1 MLELKGAPPRHCCL
15 MLSDGALKRP
25 ALVPETDEALVARI
39 AAGDRR
45 AFAQLYRRHA
55 RYVASVAFR
64 LLGESSELDD
74 VVQETFSVCLQSI
87 VSLQEA
93 GKVRPWLVTIA
104 VRRAQRRLSAR
115 GRRRWL
121 GAAVGLVSAQTSDPQ
136 VSQEV
141 RELYRVL
148 EGLSPKLRVPWVLS
162 RVEGGTLEE
171 VAAWCETSLATTKR
185 RLARADDYVK
195 RRLTGG

>member
-1 MLELKGAPPRHCCL
+1 MLGE
-15 MLSDGALKRP
+15 SALKRP
-25 ALVPETDEALVARI
+25 ALVPETDEALVERI

-64 LLGESSELDD
+64 LLGDASELDD
-74 VVQETFSVCLQSI
+74 VVQETFSICLESI
-87 VSLQEA
+87 AGLQEA

-115 GRRRWL
+115 SRRRWL
-121 GAAVGLVSAQTSDPQ
+121 GVEVGLVSAQTSDPQ
-136 VSQEV
+136 VSHEV

-148 EGLSPKLRVPWVLS
+148 EGLTPKLRVPWVLS
-162 RVEGGTLEE
+162 RIEGGTLDE
-171 VAAWCETSLATTKR
+171 VAEWCETSLATLKR

-195 RRLTGG
+195 RRLANG

>member
-1 MLELKGAPPRHCCL
+1 MLGE
-15 MLSDGALKRP
+15 GALKRP
-25 ALVPETDEALVARI
+25 ALVPETDETLVERI
-39 AAGDRR
+39 ASGDRR
-45 AFAQLYRRHA
+45 AFTQLYRRHA

-74 VVQETFSVCLQSI
+74 VVQETFSICLQSI
-87 VSLQEA
+87 ASLQQA

-115 GRRRWL
+115 SRRRWL
-121 GAAVGLVSAQTSDPQ
+121 GEAVGLVSAQASDPQ

-162 RVEGGTLEE
+162 RIEGGSLDE
-171 VAAWCETSLATTKR
+171 VAEWCEASLATIKR
-185 RLARADDYVK
+185 RLVRADDYVK
-195 RRLTGG
+195 RRLTSG